1 MKQWYCY
8 VGGKQHG
15 PLSEAVLRSWIQQGR
30 LGRSDLVWTAGM
42 ADWTAASEVP
52 GLFAQPGEAE
62 GGSMVLA
69 APLPGSGGCAP
80 NRELTARARASL
92 RGQWGPAI
100 GLCLLLLLAN
110 MLASYLPMGSLVLSG
125 PLSLG
130 AVIFFLTIVRGGQA
144 RIKMLFSGFKNFG
157 NALVAY
163 LVMTIFVF
171 LWLLLF
177 IIPGIVAALAYA
189 QTFYL
194 LADDPSLDGLDAI
207 RLSKRMMRGYKW
219 KLFCLWLR
227 FFGWA
232 LLCVLT
238 FGIGLLWLW
247 PYMAV
252 SYAHFYEDLKQAGG
266 QQQQTQPPGQSLP
279 SPEG

>member
-1 MKQWYCY
+1 
-8 VGGKQHG
+8 
-15 PLSEAVLRSWIQQGR
+15 
-30 LGRSDLVWTAGM
+30 
-42 ADWTAASEVP
+42 
-52 GLFAQPGEAE
+52 
-62 GGSMVLA
+62 
-69 APLPGSGGCAP
+69 
-80 NRELTARARASL
+80 
-92 RGQWGPAI
+92 
-100 GLCLLLLLAN
+100 
-110 MLASYLPMGSLVLSG
+110 
-125 PLSLG
+125 
-130 AVIFFLTIVRGGQA
+130 
-144 RIKMLFSGFKNFG
+144 MLFSGFKNFG

-171 LWLLLF
+171 LWLLLL

-194 LADDPSLDGLDAI
+194 LADNPSLDGLDAI

-247 PYMAV
+247 PYMAA